1 MTFLFAL
8 RGLCKLIYIIY
19 SSIINKNNS
28 YIKIFKKSPI
38 NFLKE
43 KASSTQA
50 LFQQNIHTIINI
62 PVLKTIKRK
71 KMMRLQTNV
80 KLLLKML

>member
-28 YIKIFKKSPI
+28 YIKILKKSPI

-80 KLLLKML
+80 KLFLKML